1 MGIKHPTEIQ
11 VNCVP
16 PILEGRDCIGCAK
29 TGSGKTAAFAL
40 PILQKLCQDPYG
52 IFAVVLTPTR
62 ELALQIA
69 DQFKVLG
76 QPIGLKSCVVIGGM
90 DMMKQAIA
98 LADRPHVVI
107 ATPGRLADHLKS
119 TDTLTLHKIQFLVL
133 DEADRLLD
141 PSFGDDL
148 AVIFDAVPQNRQTLL
163 FSATLTDTMEEL
175 RKVSTAEPF
184 CYEIKSEV
192 ATVSQLDQRYL
203 LVPAHVRD
211 CYLVYL
217 LREQD
222 DSKSIIVF
230 THTCK
235 NCQVLAS
242 MFYKVELPCVAL
254 HSLMPQRQ
262 RLAALSKFKSGRVKI
277 LVATDVAS
285 RGLDIP
291 EVELVVNSN
300 VPASP
305 KDYIHRVGR
314 TARAGKGGMAVTL
327 VTQYDVQRV
336 RNIETT
342 INTKLTE
349 LESKEKEVLVL
360 LKAVLVARREAELR
374 VRDSDILE
382 KRKKNKRK
390 KDILD
395 GKDPDSTKKKK
406 KKTKRTT

>member
-1 MGIKHPTEIQ
+1 MGIKKPTEIQ
-11 VNCVP
+11 INCVP
-16 PILEGRDCIGCAK
+16 PIIAGRDCIGCAK

-40 PILQKLCQDPYG
+40 PILQKLCEDPYG

-76 QPIGLKSCVVIGGM
+76 QPIGLKSCVIIGGM
-90 DMMKQAIA
+90 DMMKQAID
-98 LADRPHVVI
+98 LAQKPHVVI

-119 TDTLTLHKIQFLVL
+119 TDTLDIGKIQFLVL

-148 AVIFDAVPQNRQTLL
+148 GVIFDKVPKKRQTLL

-175 RKVSTAEPF
+175 KKISTAEPF
-184 CYEIKSEV
+184 CYEVKSDV
-192 ATVSQLDQRYL
+192 ATVAELDQRYQ
-203 LVPAHVRD
+203 LVPANVRD
-211 CYLVYL
+211 CYLVHL

-222 DSKSIIVF
+222 EQKSIIVF

-242 MFYKVELPCVAL
+242 LFRKVDLPCVAL
-254 HSLMPQRQ
+254 HSLMSQAQ
-262 RLAALSKFKSGRVKI
+262 RLSALSKFKSGLVKI

-291 EVELVVNSN
+291 AVELVVNSN

-327 VTQYDVQRV
+327 VTQYDVERV
-336 RNIETT
+336 KAIEAV

-349 LESKEKEVLVL
+349 LKTSEKEVLTL
-360 LKAVLVARREAELR
+360 LKGVLVARREAELK

-382 KRKKNKRK
+382 KRKVNKRK
-390 KDILD
+390 KDLLD
-395 GKDPDSTKKKK
+395 GKDPDAKQKKKK
-406 KKTKRTT
+406 RKHST